1 LRSLKLTGD
10 LMKLAGTMTAKPIP
24 DGYRAVTPYLFV
36 ESAERLLTFVTQA
49 FGATETL
56 RVPRSDGSIMH
67 AEVRIGDCP
76 IMIGDVTGPA
86 AQFGPMPSSIYL
98 YVPDCDAVYQQAI
111 AAGGVSVKEVQDIAF
126 NGERYGGVRD
136 PVGNIWW
143 IATHVR
149 DVTME

>member
-1 LRSLKLTGD
+1 MSTE
-10 LMKLAGTMTAKPIP
+10 TMTAAKPIP

-36 ESAERLLTFVTQA
+36 ESAERLLRFVKDA

-56 RVPRSDGSIMH
+56 RVPRADGSIMH
-67 AEVRIGDCP
+67 AEVRIGDSP

-86 AQFGPMPSSIYL
+86 AEFGPMPTSIYL
-98 YVPDCDAVYQQAI
+98 YVTDCDAIYRQAI
-111 AAGGVSVKEVQDIAF
+111 AAGGTSVKEMQDIPF

-149 DVTME
+149 DVSTEEMMERLGR